1 MTEVVN
7 KVILRF
13 VGRRALKLVAA
24 ANSAARLLGGK
35 TMHSVSKL
43 TRAQSLASKKLKPN
57 SKAPNN
63 WKRNGNQRF
72 SCSRMKLAWLL
83 RPCLLA

>member
-1 MTEVVN
+1 MAEVVN

-13 VGRRALKLVAA
+13 FGRRALKLVAA

-57 SKAPNN
+57 SKAKKIGSGMGINASP
-63 WKRNGNQRF
+63 
-72 SCSRMKLAWLL
+72 SRG
-83 RPCLLA
+83 

>member
-13 VGRRALKLVAA
+13 FGRRALKLVAA

-57 SKAPNN
+57 SKAPKN

-72 SCSRMKLAWLL
+72 SFSRMKLAWLL